1 MPEYTLEHGCAFTH
15 ADPLDTPASGQFT
28 IRTTLCTHHST
39 RPPPPPGRRCS
50 ANWKHVAIAL
60 RPSANSSWK
69 LSSPVPA
76 SHPTL
81 QTSHRPHQASRRP
94 HDTLLLT
101 RFIRIRE
108 RFPQINLSTVHRT
121 LELLEELGL
130 VTHAHFADHIARYHP
145 VDLGQHHHLLCRNC
159 GGIWELEDEM
169 MHPLSQALQ
178 ERYGFEADLN
188 HLAIFGLCKGCRGQ

>member
-1 MPEYTLEHGCAFTH
+1 MTLPNQPGTEHTWQAMLRQLDARGYRLTPQRQLILEALFACASE
-15 ADPLDTPASGQFT
+15 PASTGADDPTRGQ
-28 IRTTLCTHHST
+28 HHQPT
-39 RPPPPPGRRCS
+39 R
-50 ANWKHVAIAL
+50 HVTAEEIHAY
-60 RPSANSSWK
+60 
-69 LSSPVPA
+69 
-76 SHPTL
+76 
-81 QTSHRPHQASRRP
+81 
-94 HDTLLLT
+94 
-101 RFIRIRE
+101 IRE

-188 HLAIFGLCKGCRGQ
+188 HLAIFGLCKDCRGQ

>member
-1 MPEYTLEHGCAFTH
+1 MTLSNQPEIEHTWQAMLRQLDARGYRLTPQRQLILEALFACAGETTATGADDPTQGRHHQPTRHVTAEEIH
-15 ADPLDTPASGQFT
+15 AY
-28 IRTTLCTHHST
+28 
-39 RPPPPPGRRCS
+39 
-50 ANWKHVAIAL
+50 
-60 RPSANSSWK
+60 
-69 LSSPVPA
+69 
-76 SHPTL
+76 
-81 QTSHRPHQASRRP
+81 
-94 HDTLLLT
+94 
-101 RFIRIRE
+101 IRE

-145 VDLGQHHHLLCRNC
+145 VDLGQHHHLLCRRC

-178 ERYGFEADLN
+178 QRYGFEADLN